1 MSTLD
6 PSLLRN
12 VILCASFRG
21 NDFQRCQAAFLMI
34 LLTGIDADA
43 GMLPQEV
50 CMNSQTN
57 KPDPHLA
64 GMACASLC
72 SQKLIE
78 SVGRVRS
85 SSPLA
90 NGRKVSLWRIAP
102 GKHQTVRTLLSR
114 WGYDSPSSAC
124 QLSLAV

>member
-1 MSTLD
+1 MSTIA
-6 PSLLRN
+6 PSLLRSII
-12 VILCASFRG
+12 VASSFRG
-21 NDFQRCQAAFLMI
+21 DDMHRCQAAFLMI

-57 KPDPHLA
+57 EPDPHLA

-114 WGYDSPSSAC
+114 WGYASPDSPT
-124 QLSLAV
+124 QLS

>member
-1 MSTLD
+1 MTTLD
-6 PSLLRN
+6 NSLLRSI
-12 VILCASFRG
+12 ILASSFRG
-21 NDFQRCQAAFLMI
+21 SDFTRCQAAFLMI
-34 LLTGIDADA
+34 LLAGIDADA

-57 KPDPHLA
+57 EPDPHLA

-102 GKHQTVRTLLSR
+102 NKRQTVLTWLSR
-114 WGYDSPSSAC
+114 HGYSPIPA
-124 QLSLAV
+124 QAELALA